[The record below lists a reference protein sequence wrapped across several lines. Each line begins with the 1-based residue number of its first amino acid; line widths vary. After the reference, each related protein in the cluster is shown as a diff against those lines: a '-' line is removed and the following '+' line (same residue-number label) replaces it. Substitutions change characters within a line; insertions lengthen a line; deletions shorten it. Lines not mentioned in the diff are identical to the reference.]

1 MKFVVTV
8 LLFLSCLYSKE
19 IRFSAML
26 VDRTSNVE
34 LEYKNMIS
42 YLEEKTSN
50 KFTFVYNKGYDDLV
64 KKFGEQK
71 IDILALN
78 AIEYIKLKRSFP
90 YAKPI
95 VSFYGKNKSKFYT
108 CDAITKDKS
117 IKDLSK
123 ISKDTV
129 FWILESYS
137 TCGYDVVQYIF
148 AQNGYNLK
156 KFETHNVG
164 IDDDV
169 ILEVLLHPKNL
180 GFEKSNTIE
189 KYDFFNLNVIK
200 TDFKIPPFSLIVNSH
215 TVNEESIKKIQ
226 EVLLI
231 LNPQVNKNDFQIV
244 RNWNFQTQYGSFI
257 PSEKDYVHLYSI
269 LHQIEKNKDK
279 KW

>member
-1 MKFVVTV
+1 MRLI
-8 LLFLSCLYSKE
+8 LLTLLSALCLYSQE
-19 IRFSAML
+19 IRFSTML
-26 VDRTSNVE
+26 LDRTSNIE

-42 YLEEKTSN
+42 YLEDKTSK
-50 KFTFVYNKGYDDLV
+50 KFKFVFNKGYDDLV

-78 AIEYIKLKRSFP
+78 AIEYVKLKRNFP
-90 YAKPI
+90 YANPI
-95 VSFYGKNKSKFYT
+95 LSFYGKNKSKFYT
-108 CDAITKDKS
+108 CDAITRNEN

-148 AQNGYNLK
+148 AQHGYNLK

-169 ILEVLLHPKNL
+169 ILEVLLHPNNL

-189 KYDFFNLNVIK
+189 KYDFFDLNIIK
-200 TDFKIPPFSLIVNSH
+200 TDFKVPAFSLIVNTH
-215 TVNEESIKKIQ
+215 TIDEESIEKIQ
-226 EVLLI
+226 EVLLN
-231 LNPQVNKNDFQIV
+231 LNPQTNKDDFQIV

-257 PSEKDYVHLYSI
+257 PSEKDYIHLYSI
-269 LHQIEKNKDK
+269 LHEIETNKDK
-279 KW
+279 R